1 VLGRR
6 TGVRSR
12 LAAAKPRARWRAIDD
27 PAPSGGRESD
37 DREEARVGVAEA
49 KADAAQQGRQ
59 HSSREGVLASV
70 KRPSFTRRRWRWC
83 LAVSQRRFA
92 RAANRLARS
101 RDRGRQRLRRKTG
114 SRLKTPRPGGAA
126 RRSVRSKLRQDRV
139 ASRPPPQSGRTES
152 AGWQRVVTRPK
163 LEVRRQAKLHLG
175 AHRGHWPKGEPASV
189 AAQKAR
195 EGRSVTRG
203 SPGNWAVFG
212 VLGSWIGCRS
222 RTSASFSCGAAR
234 CGATRGET

>member
-1 VLGRR
+1 MAWSVRR
-6 TGVRSR
+6 HHPDPVIGVADGFNPIRRFPPSPAQAGCAVSTKGTGIGRSR
-12 LAAAKPRARWRAIDD
+12 GCARGLFWLQKSTRGTWSRLLLSGPERETGGERAGSSQ
-27 PAPSGGRESD
+27 PALCSGGERVS
-37 DREEARVGVAEA
+37 EA
-49 KADAAQQGRQ
+49 
-59 HSSREGVLASV
+59 
-70 KRPSFTRRRWRWC
+70 
-83 LAVSQRRFA
+83 
-92 RAANRLARS
+92 
-101 RDRGRQRLRRKTG
+101 G